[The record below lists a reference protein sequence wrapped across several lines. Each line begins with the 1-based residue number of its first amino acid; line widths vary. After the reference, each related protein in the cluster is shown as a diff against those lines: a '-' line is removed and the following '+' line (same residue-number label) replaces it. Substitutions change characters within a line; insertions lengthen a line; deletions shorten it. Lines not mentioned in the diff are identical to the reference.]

1 MGRINELR
9 LIARVAQM
17 YHIEGR
23 RQAEIAETLRMSQAT
38 VSRMLKRAEQEDI
51 VRTTVIPPP
60 GTFADLELALRER
73 YALNEAIVVDCSE
86 DRDGAIMARIG
97 EAAAHFLEVTLQ
109 TDEVIGVS
117 SWSQTILR
125 MVDNIHPMKATKAKY
140 LVQLLGGMGEPA
152 AQTHATQLIARFAK
166 LTGAEARLLLVQGIS
181 SSREAKLVMLSDPMV
196 RGTMDLFGRLSLA
209 VIGIGAVE
217 PSELLS
223 RSGNVFSR
231 QELAL
236 LNEAGAVGDGSLS
249 AQAKE
254 ALGRGATMA
263 GTSTTTGDGGMTPE
277 ERGQSKYLVY
287 QYLPSRYG
295 MNPDDLRKAERVIA
309 LAGGEAK
316 TAAIA
321 GALKLGLID
330 VLVTDKFTA
339 ARLTA

>member
-17 YHIEGR
+17 YHVEGR
-23 RQAEIAETLRMSQAT
+23 RQAEIGQTLRMSQAT

-73 YALNEAIVVDCSE
+73 YSLNEAIVVDCSE

-125 MVDNIHPMKATKAKY
+125 MVDNIHPMKVTKAKFV
-140 LVQLLGGMGEPA
+140 VQLLGGMGEPA

-236 LNEAGAVGDGSLS
+236 LNEAGAVGEISFRFFDQEGRLVDTPLN
-249 AQAKE
+249 E
-254 ALGRGATMA
+254 RVLGVT
-263 GTSTTTGDGGMTPE
+263 
-277 ERGQSKYLVY
+277 L
-287 QYLPSRYG
+287 
-295 MNPDDLRKAERVIA
+295 DDLRKADRVIA

>member
-17 YHIEGR
+17 YHVEGR
-23 RQAEIAETLRMSQAT
+23 RQAEIGQTLRMSQAT

-73 YALNEAIVVDCSE
+73 YSLNEAIVVDCSE

-125 MVDNIHPMKATKAKY
+125 MVDNIHPMKLTKAKFV
-140 LVQLLGGMGEPA
+140 VQLLGGMGEPA

-236 LNEAGAVGDGSLS
+236 LNEAGAVGEISFRFFDQEGRLVDTPLN
-249 AQAKE
+249 E
-254 ALGRGATMA
+254 RVLGVT
-263 GTSTTTGDGGMTPE
+263 
-277 ERGQSKYLVY
+277 L
-287 QYLPSRYG
+287 
-295 MNPDDLRKAERVIA
+295 DDLRKADRVIA

-321 GALKLGLID
+321 GALRLGLID

>member
-17 YHIEGR
+17 YHVEKK
-23 RQAEIAETLRMSQAT
+23 RQTEIAEALHMSQAT

-60 GTFADLELALRER
+60 GTFADLELSLRSR
-73 YALNEAIVVDCSE
+73 FGLTEAIVIDCSE

-109 TDEVIGVS
+109 PGEVIGVS

-125 MVDNIHPMKATKAKY
+125 MVDNIHPMKAAKARY
-140 LVQLLGGMGEPA
+140 IVQILGGMGEA
-152 AQTHATQLIARFAK
+152 SVQAHATQLTARLAK
-166 LTGAEARLLLVQGIS
+166 LTGGEPRLLLVQGIS
-181 SSREAKLVMLSDPMV
+181 SSREAKLVMLSDPFV
-196 RGTMDLFGRLSLA
+196 RETMDLFGRLSLA
-209 VIGIGAVE
+209 IVGIGAVE
-217 PSELLS
+217 PSELLA

-231 QELAL
+231 QEMAMLH
-236 LNEAGAVGDGSLS
+236 EAGAVGEISFRFYDADG
-249 AQAKE
+249 
-254 ALGRGATMA
+254 
-263 GTSTTTGDGGMTPE
+263 TPVE
-277 ERGQSKYLVY
+277 TPLNERVIGVTLE
-287 QYLPSRYG
+287 
-295 MNPDDLRKAERVIA
+295 DLRKADRVMA
-309 LAGGEAK
+309 LAGGASK

-321 GALKLGLID
+321 GALKLGIID